1 MLARGLAGGDRAEL
15 GKAVLECW
23 DAFLEVVTHP
33 ETDLSKPSRL
43 PGWSGADLCAHLGT
57 WDGRSSLDV
66 IAASARAGNAKGL
79 TTAEVDAQNAEV
91 IRAHKGQDVVAA
103 LRASR
108 DAVSDLLDSGDLDEL
123 ALEPASSP
131 LGALPLLTVL
141 HAGCF
146 ELAVHALD
154 LEPCGAPKPSQV
166 LLDRGL
172 AALIDVTGGLA
183 AKEGLRTRLTARS
196 DSGGWTFTAL
206 DNGWTTEPCD
216 AGTCKGATIRGP
228 VEAIL
233 DAASGRSNPV
243 QQVLRR
249 KLKVSD
255 LPAFVSLAPILDAAP
270 GLPGGRALKAAAGGV
285 GRLGKLFSRR
295 R

>member
-1 MLARGLAGGDRAEL
+1 MLAAGLASGDRAEL

-23 DAFLEVVTHP
+23 DAFLDVVTDP
-33 ETDLSKPSRL
+33 RTDLSRPSRL
-43 PGWSGADLCAHLGT
+43 PGWTGADLCAHLGT
-57 WDGRSSLDV
+57 WDGVSSLDV
-66 IAASARAGNAKGL
+66 IASSARAGTAEGL
-79 TTAEVDAQNAEV
+79 TTAQVDADNARV
-91 IRAHKGQDVVAA
+91 IAAHADGDVVQA
-103 LRASR
+103 LRDSR
-108 DAVSDLLDSGDLDEL
+108 TAVSGLIDSGDLDEL
-123 ALEPASSP
+123 ALTPASSP

-154 LEPCGAPKPSQV
+154 LAPCGAPEPPEV

-183 AKEGLRTRLTARS
+183 ATHGIRTRLTAQS
-196 DSGGWTFTAL
+196 DERGWTFTA
-206 DNGWTTEPCD
+206 DDDGWTTVRC
-216 AGTCKGATIRGP
+216 AGDRCGGATIRG
-228 VEAIL
+228 EAAAIL
-233 DAASGRSNPV
+233 DAAAGRSNPV

-249 KLKVSD
+249 TLKVSD
-255 LPAFVSLAPILDAAP
+255 LPAFVSLAPLLDAAP

-285 GRLGKLFSRR
+285 GKLGKLLRR